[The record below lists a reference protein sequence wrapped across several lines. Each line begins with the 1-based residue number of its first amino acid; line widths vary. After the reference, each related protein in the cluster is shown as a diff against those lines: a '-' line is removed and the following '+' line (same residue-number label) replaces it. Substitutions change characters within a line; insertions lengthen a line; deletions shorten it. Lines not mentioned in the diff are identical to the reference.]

1 MPANRRSG
9 AGKGRSDREP
19 STIATR
25 LLEERRA
32 RSMSVRE
39 LGRLA
44 GVTASLISQI
54 ENNKVNPSVGTLYR
68 LAEALGIRVDE
79 FFAGE
84 PTGERA
90 GDGAGSGGRP
100 AGSGGRTLQPAAGTS
115 APLAERIVRP
125 DTRKR
130 IALAGGVQWELLISP
145 EDAAIEDIEV
155 ILSTYPPGSES
166 SSEPMRHHGREYGF
180 VLQGVLELEVADE
193 HVSLEKGQSITFES
207 MQPHRL
213 WNAGSVDTVTIWTVH
228 GRRAIDPNAD

>member
-1 MPANRRSG
+1 MLSEGRPGAPEPRR
-9 AGKGRSDREP
+9 RQET

-68 LAEALGIRVDE
+68 MAEALGIRVDE

-90 GDGAGSGGRP
+90 GHGSRGAGGP
-100 AGSGGRTLQPAAGTS
+100 AGASGNASQPAIGASGR
-115 APLAERIVRP
+115 LADRIVDP
-125 DTRKR
+125 ATRKR
-130 IALAGGVQWELLISP
+130 IALAGGVQWELLVSP

-155 ILSTYPPGSES
+155 ILSRYPPRSES

-180 VLQGVLELEVADE
+180 ILEGALELEVAGE
-193 HVSLEKGQSITFES
+193 HVSLQPGQSITFES

-213 WNAGSVDTVTIWTVH
+213 WNAGAVDTVTIWVVH
-228 GRRAIDPNAD
+228 GRRGIDPNAG